1 MTTPEPSTVLGRSGL
16 RVGQLCLGTMT
27 FSDESTSREI
37 YSAFREA
44 GGIFI
49 DTANIYTGGESERIV
64 GQLVKAERDAIVVAT
79 KFTLP
84 TDRDDLNSG
93 GSHRKSLRRSV
104 EESLARLH
112 TDYIDLLWT
121 HAWDQYTPAEETLRG
136 LDDLVRAG
144 KVLAIGVSN
153 TPAWVVAGSTA
164 IAELRGW
171 TSFCALQVAY
181 SLLERSAERELLPMA
196 RGLGLSPLAWS
207 PLARGRLSGRPGTHP
222 VLEVLTDI
230 AAKLDR
236 TPAQVALA
244 WIRYHG
250 VMPILGASSAAQVR
264 DNLGAMT
271 VHLADEHLSALDDAT
286 RIDLGYPHNFLRDR
300 SPRKS

>member
-16 RVGQLCLGTMT
+16 RVGRHCLGTMT

-37 YSAFREA
+37 YATFREA
-44 GGIFI
+44 GGTFV

-64 GQLVKAERDAIVVAT
+64 GRLVKPERDAMVVAT

-84 TDRDDLNSG
+84 ADPTDLNSG

-104 EESLARLH
+104 EESLTRLQ
-112 TDYIDLLWT
+112 TEYIDLLWI
-121 HAWDQYTPAEETLRG
+121 HAWDRYTPVEETLRA

-153 TPAWVVAGSTA
+153 TPAWVVARSEA

-181 SLLERSAERELLPMA
+181 SLLERTAERELLPMA
-196 RGLGLSPLAWS
+196 RSLGLAPLAWS
-207 PLARGRLSGRPGTHP
+207 PLARGRLSGRPGRQP
-222 VLEVLTDI
+222 VLEVLADI
-230 AAKLDR
+230 AVKLEQ

-244 WIRYHG
+244 WIRHHG
-250 VMPILGASSAAQVR
+250 VLPVLGASSAAQLR
-264 DNLGAMT
+264 DNLGAAT
-271 VHLADEHLSALDDAT
+271 VQLGDDHMAALDDAT
-286 RIDLGYPHNFLRDR
+286 RPELGYPHDFLRDR
-300 SPRKS
+300 SPRK

>member
-16 RVGQLCLGTMT
+16 RVGPLCLGTMT
-27 FSDESTSREI
+27 FTDEATSREI
-37 YSAFREA
+37 YAAFREA
-44 GGIFI
+44 GGTFI

-64 GQLVKAERDAIVVAT
+64 GRLVHPERDAVVVAT

-84 TDRDDLNSG
+84 SDPADLNSG
-93 GSHRKSLRRSV
+93 GSHRKSLRRNV
-104 EESLARLH
+104 EESLRRLQ
-112 TDYIDLLWT
+112 TDHIDLLWT
-121 HAWDQYTPAEETLRG
+121 HAWDRYTPVEESVRA

-153 TPAWVVAGSTA
+153 TPAWVVARSSA

-196 RGLGLSPLAWS
+196 EALGLSTLAWS
-207 PLARGRLSGRPGTHP
+207 PLARGRLSGRPGPQP
-222 VLEVLTDI
+222 VLAVLAGV
-230 AAKLDR
+230 AARLGH

-244 WIRYHG
+244 WIRHQG
-250 VMPILGASSAAQVR
+250 VMPVLGASSAAQLR
-264 DNLGAMT
+264 DNLGATT
-271 VHLADEHLSALDDAT
+271 VRLADDDLAALDDAT
-286 RIDLGYPHNFLRDR
+286 RPDLGYPHNFLRDR
-300 SPRKS
+300 SPRK